1 VPDLEQAVADAF
13 AAFQTGDF
21 DALFALSAEDID
33 ITQPPDIPDAK
44 TYRGHAGLLEAFRD
58 WPSQW
63 DEFSVD
69 LLGTEQLDDCCVI
82 STTRQHLR
90 ARDLDLDVDIW
101 NLHVSNG
108 EKFTC
113 WNMFLTREEALT
125 AARDVR
131 LRTG

>member
-1 VPDLEQAVADAF
+1 MPACGAFCYRAFTVRGVPDLEQAVADAF
-13 AAFQTGDF
+13 AAFQ
-21 DALFALSAEDID
+21 
-33 ITQPPDIPDAK
+33 PVDIPDAK

-69 LLGTEQLDDCCVI
+69 L
-82 STTRQHLR
+82 
-90 ARDLDLDVDIW
+90 DVDVW
-101 NLHVSNG
+101 NVHVFDG
-108 EKFTC
+108 GGFTS
-113 WNMFLTREEALT
+113 WNMFLTHEEALA